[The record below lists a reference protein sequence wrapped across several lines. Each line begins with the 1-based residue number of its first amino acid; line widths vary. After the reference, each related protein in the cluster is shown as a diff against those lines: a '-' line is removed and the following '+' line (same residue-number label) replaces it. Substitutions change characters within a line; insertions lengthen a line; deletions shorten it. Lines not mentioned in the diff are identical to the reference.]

1 MSFSDKL
8 LKKWTQYLSM
18 SQNPIIT
25 NSVCRS
31 ASEGTVGTR
40 SYSCGAPNDHAVD
53 TAGRHFIV
61 DFYGA
66 SNLDQEATIEAALVN
81 AAHAGGAVLL
91 HLHIHKFSC
100 EGGITGVALLAE
112 SHISVHTWP
121 EQAYAAFDV
130 FMCGDAKPEQA
141 VEHLRE
147 VFQPA
152 NVSLQ
157 EIRRG

>member
-1 MSFSDKL
+1 
-8 LKKWTQYLSM
+8 M
-18 SQNPIIT
+18 SQNPVIP
-25 NSVCRS
+25 NPVCRS
-31 ASEGTVGTR
+31 AAKEAISTSTR
-40 SYSCGAPNDHAVD
+40 SYSNGAPNDHAVD
-53 TAGRHFIV
+53 TTGRHFIV

-66 SNLDQEATIEAALVN
+66 SFLDQEATIETALVN
-81 AAHAGGAVLL
+81 AAQAAGAVLL

-100 EGGITGVALLAE
+100 EGGVTGVALLAE

-121 EQAYAAFDV
+121 EQGYAAFDV

-141 VEHLRE
+141 VELLRQ
-147 VFQPA
+147 VFQPT